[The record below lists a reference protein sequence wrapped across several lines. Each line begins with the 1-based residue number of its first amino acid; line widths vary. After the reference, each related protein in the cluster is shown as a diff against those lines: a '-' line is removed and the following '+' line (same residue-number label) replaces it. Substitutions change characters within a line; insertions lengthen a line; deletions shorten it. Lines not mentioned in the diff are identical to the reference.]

1 MYYSMTG
8 YGKGVA
14 ESDGIKVVIEIRTV
28 NHRFLDM
35 MFKLPRNFIFAESEI
50 RSMLKSELR
59 RGHADIYLNSEDSR
73 VACGFELNSELAE
86 TYKNM
91 GARLSEMGVANDLT
105 ASALIKVPEMVKPI
119 PVEDDEEQL
128 VSLIREATRK
138 ALDGLLAMRASE
150 GEKLVEDIK
159 LKLVTISELVD
170 RIAERVPAVIEKFRV
185 DLAARIKEA
194 LDGVEPDEAKL
205 LSEVAFFVDRT
216 NIDEEI
222 TRLRAHIAHYY
233 EILESD
239 EHIGKSL
246 DNLTQEANRETNTI
260 CSKCNDI
267 EITRL
272 ALLLKN
278 QIEMVRE
285 QVQNLE

>member
-1 MYYSMTG
+1 MHYSMTG
-8 YGKGVA
+8 YGKGIA
-14 ESDGIKVVIEIRTV
+14 ENDGIKVVIEIKTV

-35 MFKLPRNFIFAESEI
+35 LFKLPRNFIFAENEI
-50 RSMLKSELR
+50 RAMLKQELH
-59 RGHADIYLNSEDSR
+59 RGHADIYLNYEDSR
-73 VACGFELNSELAE
+73 VACGFELNSDLAE
-86 TYKNM
+86 VYKNM
-91 GARLSEMGVANDLT
+91 GAKLEEMGVQNDLT
-105 ASALIKVPEMVKPI
+105 AAALLKVPEMIKPI
-119 PVEDDEEQL
+119 PAEDNEEQL
-128 VSLIREATRK
+128 TALIKEATRK
-138 ALDGLLAMRASE
+138 ALDALLVMRLSE
-150 GEKLVEDIK
+150 GEKLIEDIK
-159 LKLVTISELVD
+159 LKLVTISEIVD
-170 RIAERVPAVIEKFRV
+170 KIAERVPVVVEKFRT
-185 DLAARIKEA
+185 DLYARIKEA
-194 LDGVEPDEAKL
+194 LDGVEPDESKL

-233 EILESD
+233 EIIAED
-239 EHIGKSL
+239 AHVGKSL